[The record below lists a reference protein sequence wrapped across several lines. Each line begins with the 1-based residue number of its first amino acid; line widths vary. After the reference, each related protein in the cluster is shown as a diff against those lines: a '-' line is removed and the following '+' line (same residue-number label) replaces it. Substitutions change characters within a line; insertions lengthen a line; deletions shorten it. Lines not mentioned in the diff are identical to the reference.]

1 LFGFGGQHAAGD
13 LGHVGFGCGHGEM
26 IVAKSANWRSE
37 DEGKLAGTC
46 LINGLSSKGRS
57 PSRPRMN

>member
-26 IVAKSANWRSE
+26 IVAKSRIGEARTKANRL
-37 DEGKLAGTC
+37 KLV
-46 LINGLSSKGRS
+46 S
-57 PSRPRMN
+57 